1 MAAHN
6 GSIDRQAQPG
16 TDSKNGTPKGFGVSA
31 TYPQCSHLDAE
42 LRARTIKG
50 GAVQYAEQCLR
61 CGQPCGSP
69 VAKSAVRNAPP
80 PFDKALYEKGLR
92 AESEFYARQRDQE
105 SAQWWAW
112 YQSYL
117 KSPEWHAKRKAVIL
131 RAQGLCEGCRQTP
144 ATQVHHLTY
153 KRAGREMLFDLVAVC
168 DECHEICHEDKERG

>member
-50 GAVQYAEQCLR
+50 GAVQYVEQCLR

-117 KSPEWHAKRKAVIL
+117 KSPEWHAKRKAVHSAGAGSMRRMPADSSHAGSPSHLQARRQGDAIRSRRGL
-131 RAQGLCEGCRQTP
+131 R
-144 ATQVHHLTY
+144 
-153 KRAGREMLFDLVAVC
+153 
-168 DECHEICHEDKERG
+168 